1 MKKVLFS
8 VFVLGVLTIGVFANS
23 STSPVTATS
32 QGTDYSDPNSFPIQ
46 PPV

>member
-8 VFVLGVLTIGVFANS
+8 VFVLGVLTIGVFAN
-23 STSPVTATS
+23 TGTGTVTVTA
-32 QGTDYSDPNSFPIQ
+32 QGDYIDPNSFPIQ